1 MNQAIQILDLL
12 IKIQESSDIFP
23 PESETTFDGINLLE
37 VHCIDRIGTIDY
49 ANVTKIAKEMR
60 LTRGSISKIC
70 KRMLGKGLIES
81 YQRSDNRKE
90 VYYRLTENG
99 RRVYN
104 EHKKIHSQARQE
116 ELFLLNTFSEAE
128 QAIIFRF
135 LSGIFN
141 LHN

>member
-12 IKIQESSDIFP
+12 IQIQEGSDIFP
-23 PESETTFDGINLLE
+23 PDSGTMFDGINLLE
-37 VHCIDRIGTIDY
+37 VHCIDRIGTIDS
-49 ANVTKIAKEMR
+49 ANVTKIAKEMG

-81 YQRSDNRKE
+81 YQRADNRKE
-90 VYYRLTENG
+90 IYYQLTEDG
-99 RRVYN
+99 RQVYN
-104 EHKKIHSQARQE
+104 EHKKIHSQARQQ
-116 ELFLLNTFSEAE
+116 ELNLLSTFNESE

-135 LSGIFN
+135 LNGVFK